1 MFDFWQTFCI
11 FVFKILKLKFM
22 AIVDIK
28 GGYHGQTGDMVFQM
42 QNGQQILRSKPVHYH
57 DRKSEVQLEQRDKMK
72 AVQMLYRRLK
82 PAVKGCFE
90 LMKEG
95 QRDCDRFMSL
105 NLLRMNTVS
114 DGSLPVLDYRIVD
127 GRIECDI
134 ISGQWSRGD
143 VLRFIS
149 LVNETVEFEDITVDP
164 KNQTTIVRDVKP
176 NGMYAFVHL
185 RNGRKGRLA
194 SPQQLIAN
202 S

>member
-1 MFDFWQTFCI
+1 
-11 FVFKILKLKFM
+11 M
-22 AIVDIK
+22 AILDTK
-28 GGYHGQTGDMVFQM
+28 GGVHGPAGDMVFQI

-72 AVQMLYRRLK
+72 TVQMLYRRLK

-90 LMKEG
+90 LLKEG

-114 DGSLPVLDYRIVD
+114 DGSLPVLNYRLVD
-127 GRIECDI
+127 NRIECDI
-134 ISGQWSRGD
+134 ISGQWKRED

-149 LVNETVEFEDITVDP
+149 LTDENVEFEDITVDS

-185 RNGRKGRLA
+185 RDGRKGRLA
-194 SPQQLIAN
+194 SPQQLVSN

>member
-1 MFDFWQTFCI
+1 MFDYWQTFCI

-22 AIVDIK
+22 AILDNK
-28 GGYHGQTGDMVFQM
+28 GSIHGPAGDMVFQI

-57 DRKSEVQLEQRDKMK
+57 DRKSEVQLVQRDKMK

-90 LMKEG
+90 LLKEG

-114 DGSLPVLDYRIVD
+114 DGSLPVLNYNITND
-127 GRIECDI
+127 RIECDI
-134 ISGQWSRGD
+134 ISSQWKRGD

-149 LVNETVEFEDITVDP
+149 LVNENVEFEDITIDS
-164 KNQTTIVRDVKP
+164 KNQTTITRDVLP
-176 NGMYAFVHL
+176 NGLYAFVHL

-194 SPQQLIAN
+194 SPQQLVSN

>member
-11 FVFKILKLKFM
+11 FVFENLKRIIM
-22 AIVDIK
+22 AIVDNK
-28 GGYHGQTGDMVFQM
+28 GGYHGQAGDMVFQM

-72 AVQMLYRRLK
+72 TVQMLYRRLK

-90 LMKEG
+90 LLKEG

-114 DGSLPVLDYRIVD
+114 DGSLPVLDYRIVGD
-127 GRIECDI
+127 KIECDI
-134 ISGQWSRGD
+134 ISEQWKRGD
-143 VLRFIS
+143 ILRFIS
-149 LVNETVEFEDITVDP
+149 LVNEKVEFEDIIVDA
-164 KNQTTIVRDVKP
+164 KSQTTVVRDVQP

-194 SPQQLIAN
+194 SPQQLISN

>member
-11 FVFKILKLKFM
+11 FVFENLKRIIM
-22 AIVDIK
+22 AIVDNK
-28 GGYHGQTGDMVFQM
+28 GGYHGQAGDMVFQM

-72 AVQMLYRRLK
+72 TVQMLYRRLK

-90 LMKEG
+90 LLKEG

-114 DGSLPVLDYRIVD
+114 DGSLPVLDYRIVGD
-127 GRIECDI
+127 KIECDI
-134 ISGQWSRGD
+134 ISEQWKRGD
-143 VLRFIS
+143 ILRFIS
-149 LVNETVEFEDITVDP
+149 LVNEKVEFEDIIVDA
-164 KNQTTIVRDVKP
+164 KSQTTVVRDVQP

-185 RNGRKGRLA
+185 RNGLKGRLA
-194 SPQQLIAN
+194 SPQQLISN

>member
-1 MFDFWQTFCI
+1 
-11 FVFKILKLKFM
+11 M

-28 GGYHGQTGDMVFQM
+28 GGYHGQAGDMVFQM

-72 AVQMLYRRLK
+72 AVQALYRRLK

-90 LMKEG
+90 LLKEG

-194 SPQQLIAN
+194 SPQQLISN

>member
-1 MFDFWQTFCI
+1 
-11 FVFKILKLKFM
+11 M

-28 GGYHGQTGDMVFQM
+28 GGYHGQAGDMVFQI

-72 AVQMLYRRLK
+72 TVQMLYRRLK

-90 LMKEG
+90 LLKEG

-114 DGSLPVLDYRIVD
+114 DGSLPVLDYRIVGD
-127 GRIECDI
+127 KIECDI
-134 ISGQWSRGD
+134 ISEQWKRGD
-143 VLRFIS
+143 ILRFIS
-149 LVNETVEFEDITVDP
+149 LVNEKVEFEDIIVDA
-164 KNQTTIVRDVKP
+164 KSQTTVVRDVQP
-176 NGMYAFVHL
+176 NGLYAFVHL
-185 RNGRKGRLA
+185 RNGRKGCLA
-194 SPQQLIAN
+194 SPQQLVSN

>member
-28 GGYHGQTGDMVFQM
+28 GGYHGQAGDMVFQI

-90 LMKEG
+90 LLKEG

-105 NLLRMNTVS
+105 NLLNINTVS
-114 DGSLPVLDYRIVD
+114 DGSLPVLDYRIVGD
-127 GRIECDI
+127 KIECDI
-134 ISGQWSRGD
+134 ISEQWKRGD
-143 VLRFIS
+143 VMRFIS
-149 LVNETVEFEDITVDP
+149 LVNDKAEFEDIIVDT
-164 KNQTTIVRDVKP
+164 KSQTTVVRDVQP
-176 NGMYAFVHL
+176 NGLYAFVHL
-185 RNGRKGRLA
+185 RNGRKGCLA
-194 SPQQLIAN
+194 SPQQLVSN

>member
-1 MFDFWQTFCI
+1 
-11 FVFKILKLKFM
+11 M
-22 AIVDIK
+22 AILDTK
-28 GGYHGQTGDMVFQM
+28 GGVHGPAGDMVFQM

-72 AVQMLYRRLK
+72 AVQALYRKLK

-90 LMKEG
+90 LLKEG

-114 DGSLPVLDYRIVD
+114 DGSLPVLNYRIVD
-127 GRIECDI
+127 NRTECDM
-134 ISGQWSRGD
+134 ISSQWKRGD
-143 VLRFIS
+143 ILRFIS
-149 LVNETVEFEDITVDP
+149 LVNEKAEFEDIIVDT
-164 KNQTTIVRDVKP
+164 KSQTTVVRDVQP
-176 NGMYAFVHL
+176 NGLYSFVHL

-194 SPQQLIAN
+194 SPQQLVSN

>member
-11 FVFKILKLKFM
+11 FVFENQKRIIM
-22 AIVDIK
+22 AIVDNK
-28 GGYHGQTGDMVFQM
+28 GGYHGQAGDMVFQM

-72 AVQMLYRRLK
+72 TVQMLYRKLK

-90 LMKEG
+90 LLKEG

-105 NLLRMNTVS
+105 NLLNINIVS
-114 DGSLPVLDYRIVD
+114 DGSLPVLGYRIVGD
-127 GRIECDI
+127 KIECDI
-134 ISGQWSRGD
+134 ISEQWKRGD
-143 VLRFIS
+143 ILRFIS